1 MNKIT
6 EQFLKIVSDFKGSF
20 DGAFSIRENG
30 ECAARQSTANIQIDS
45 KADAPGLVVHV
56 KPGTKGEKVYI
67 PACVTHGAISTTSFT
82 TIFISAR
89 GRT

>member
-45 KADAPGLVVHV
+45 KAD
-56 KPGTKGEKVYI
+56 EI
-67 PACVTHGAISTTSFT
+67 
-82 TIFISAR
+82 
-89 GRT
+89 GRASCRERV

>member
-56 KPGTKGEKVYI
+56 KPGTKGERYTSP
-67 PACVTHGAISTTSFT
+67 PALPTAISTTSFT